1 MSEED
6 YTMENGNIEIT
17 YQDVSE
23 YILVE
28 DPMSDFLRL
37 ACSYGN

>member
-28 DPMSDFLRL
+28 DPISDFLR
-37 ACSYGN
+37 

>member
-1 MSEED
+1 MD
-6 YTMENGNIEIT
+6 NGNIEIS

-28 DPMSDFLRL
+28 DQFSDFIRYL
-37 ACSYGN
+37 S